1 MGYNAD
7 LYENY
12 STASS
17 SPHGL
22 AGVSVM
28 IQTGQLSNLELRRIT
43 DAAMN
48 IKYGGQI
55 LKAFYIANSRLYI

>member
-43 DAAMN
+43 DAAMS
-48 IKYGGQI
+48 IKYGG
-55 LKAFYIANSRLYI
+55 